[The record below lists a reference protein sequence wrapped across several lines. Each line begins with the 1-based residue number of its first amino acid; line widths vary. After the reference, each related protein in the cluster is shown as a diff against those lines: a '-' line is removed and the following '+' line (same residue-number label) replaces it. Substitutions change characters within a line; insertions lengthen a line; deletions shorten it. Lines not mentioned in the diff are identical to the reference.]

1 MSTYQLLATPDR
13 QLPNDQVNSDGN
25 FHYAVEASSRD
36 EAWAM
41 FHARFLKENP
51 HRTRIHGDCQTR
63 MTSNSD
69 SNDDW
74 DQ

>member
-1 MSTYQLLATPDR
+1 MNQYQLLATPDR
-13 QLPNDQVNSDGN
+13 PLLNDQVNSDGH
-25 FHYAVEASSRD
+25 FHYSVEASSRE

-41 FHARFLKENP
+41 FHARFIKENP
-51 HRTRIHGDCQTR
+51 HRTGIHGDCVTR